1 MPQLHWFS
9 GSNIVLASHQTCSPS
24 ASISSFPAL
33 GAPLYLYPP
42 GWGWPVNKI
51 VWKKRELFQISIQW
65 NREWG
70 PTFKKILSFMSTSSV
85 KAPNGD
91 DWIKPK
97 TKDNCLIESTCS
109 VIFSKWGSAAR
120 DPHSR
125 SLKRA
130 LIQQTY
136 SGIWSCTLKKYARL
150 FDGWFKTVCLV
161 GLPKEMLW
169 NSQDWVFSHQG
180 QIFKQMS
187 RKTRL

>member
-1 MPQLHWFS
+1 MFAIKITEWLFS
-9 GSNIVLASHQTCSPS
+9 LK
-24 ASISSFPAL
+24 SSGLWTHLP
-33 GAPLYLYPP
+33 
-42 GWGWPVNKI
+42 I
-51 VWKKRELFQISIQW
+51 VWDKVPNKFVFFD
-65 NREWG
+65 
-70 PTFKKILSFMSTSSV
+70 TF
-85 KAPNGD
+85 PNGD

-97 TKDNCLIESTCS
+97 SKDNCLIESTCC
-109 VIFSKWGSAAR
+109 VIFPKRGSAVR

-125 SLKRA
+125 SLKRT

-169 NSQDWVFSHQG
+169 NSQEWVFSHQG